1 MRKFLIVLFGL
12 FALNSICAAEPR
24 TFALIVGISQYPNLP
39 KELWLQYPKA
49 DAAALAKTLA
59 VPPDQLLL
67 LTDGQATTAALREA
81 FKTFLKRPGKDD
93 TVFIFIAGHG
103 NVDDHGAYI
112 LTSDSDPS
120 NLAGTA
126 MPMAE
131 IQKLITTGLANAGH
145 VVFLADVCRAGMIG
159 SIKLGNVVE
168 QIGEDAPGELLGLM
182 AARPREL
189 SIEGP
194 DFGGGHGAFTD
205 SVLRALGGA
214 ADTDHDGVVTAGELI
229 DYVTKDVP
237 VKTRDK
243 QHPREFGD
251 MDNSTKLASVSK

>member
-1 MRKFLIVLFGL
+1 MRKFLI
-12 FALNSICAAEPR
+12 ALVAIQSLCVVAEAK
-24 TFALIVGISQYPNLP
+24 TYALIVGVSEYPKMP
-39 KELWLQYPKA
+39 RDLWLQYPKA
-49 DAAALAKTLA
+49 DAAGLARALA
-59 VPPDQLLL
+59 VPSDQLLL
-67 LTDGQATTAALREA
+67 LTDGQATTAALRDA

-103 NVDDHGAYI
+103 NVDETGAYI

-120 NLAGTA
+120 NLKGTA
-126 MPMAE
+126 LPMGE
-131 IQKLITTGLANAGH
+131 IRELVEGELSTAGH

-159 SIKLGNVVE
+159 SPSLGSKVVE
-168 QIGEDAPGELLGLM
+168 IGDAPGELLGLM

-194 DFGGGHGAFTD
+194 DYGGGHGAFTD
-205 SVLRALGGA
+205 SVLRGLAGA
-214 ADTDHDGVVTAGELI
+214 ADTDHDGIVTAGELI

>member
-1 MRKFLIVLFGL
+1 MRKLLI
-12 FALNSICAAEPR
+12 ALIAIQSLCAAEPK

-39 KELWLQYPKA
+39 KDLWLQYPKA
-49 DAAALAKTLA
+49 DAVALAKTLA
-59 VPPDQLLL
+59 LPSDQLLL
-67 LTDGQATTAALREA
+67 LTDGQATTAALRNA

-103 NVDDHGAYI
+103 NVDDSGAYI
-112 LTSDSDPS
+112 LTSDSDTS
-120 NLAGTA
+120 NLKGTA
-126 MPMAE
+126 LPMGE
-131 IQKLITTGLANAGH
+131 VQQLVEGELSSAGH

-159 SIKLGNVVE
+159 SIRLGSKVVE
-168 QIGEDAPGELLGLM
+168 IGDAPGELLGLM
-182 AARPREL
+182 AARPSEL

-214 ADTDHDGVVTAGELI
+214 ADTDHKGFVTAGELI
-229 DYVTKDVP
+229 DYVTRDVP

>member
-1 MRKFLIVLFGL
+1 MRKLLI
-12 FALNSICAAEPR
+12 ALLAIQSICAAEPK
-24 TFALIVGISQYPNLP
+24 TFALIVGISQYPKLP
-39 KELWLQYPKA
+39 QDLWLQYPKA
-49 DAAALAKTLA
+49 DAVALAKVLA

-67 LTDGQATTAALREA
+67 LTDGQATTASLREA

-103 NVDDHGAYI
+103 SADEHDGYI
-112 LTSDSDPS
+112 LTSDSDQS

-126 MPMAE
+126 LPMSE
-131 IQKLITTGLANAGH
+131 VQSLITTGMANAGH
-145 VVFLADVCRAGMIG
+145 VVFMADVCRAGIIG

-168 QIGEDAPGELLGLM
+168 KIGEDAPGELLGLM

-194 DFGGGHGAFTD
+194 DYGGGHGAFTD

-214 ADTDHDGVVTAGELI
+214 ADVDHDGVVTAGELI

>member
-1 MRKFLIVLFGL
+1 MGKFLI
-12 FALNSICAAEPR
+12 ALVAIQSLCTVAEAK
-24 TFALIVGISQYPNLP
+24 TYALIVGVSEYPKMP
-39 KELWLQYPKA
+39 RDLWLQYPKA
-49 DAAALAKTLA
+49 DAAGLAKTLA

-67 LTDGQATTAALREA
+67 LTDGQATTAALRDA

-103 NVDDHGAYI
+103 NVDESGAYI

-120 NLAGTA
+120 NLAATA
-126 MPMAE
+126 LPMGE
-131 IQKLITTGLANAGH
+131 VQQLVEGGLSNAGH

-159 SIKLGNVVE
+159 SIKLGAVVA
-168 QIGEDAPGELLGLM
+168 QIGDAPGELLGLM

-194 DFGGGHGAFTD
+194 EFGGGHGAFTD
-205 SVLRALGGA
+205 SVLRGLGGA
-214 ADTDHDGVVTAGELI
+214 ADSDHDGFVTAGELI

-237 VKTRDK
+237 GKTRDK

-251 MDNSTKLASVSK
+251 MDNSTKLAAISK

>member
-1 MRKFLIVLFGL
+1 MQF
-12 FALNSICAAEPR
+12 ICAAAEAK
-24 TFALIVGISQYPNLP
+24 TFALIVGISQYPKLP
-39 KELWLQYPKA
+39 QDLWLQYPKA

-103 NVDDHGAYI
+103 TVDDHGGAYI
-112 LTSDSDPS
+112 LTSDSDQS

-126 MPMAE
+126 LPMGE
-131 IQKLITTGLANAGH
+131 VQTLITTGLANVGH

-159 SIKLGNVVE
+159 SIKLGEVVT
-168 QIGEDAPGELLGLM
+168 QVGEDAPGELLGLM

-251 MDNSTKLASVSK
+251 MDNSTKLASIPK

>member
-1 MRKFLIVLFGL
+1 MRKLLI
-12 FALNSICAAEPR
+12 ALIAIQSLCAVANAK
-24 TFALIVGISQYPNLP
+24 TFALIVGISEYPKLP
-39 KELWLQYPKA
+39 KDLWLQYPKA

-59 VPPDQLLL
+59 LPSDQLLL
-67 LTDGQATTAALREA
+67 LTDGQATTAALRDA

-93 TVFIFIAGHG
+93 TIFIFIAGHG
-103 NVDDHGAYI
+103 NVDDSGAYI
-112 LTSDSDPS
+112 LTSDSDTS
-120 NLAGTA
+120 NLKGTA
-126 MPMAE
+126 LPMGE
-131 IQKLITTGLANAGH
+131 VQQLVESELSSAGH

-159 SIKLGNVVE
+159 SIRLGSKVAE
-168 QIGEDAPGELLGLM
+168 IGDSPGELLGLM

-214 ADTDHDGVVTAGELI
+214 ADVDHDGVVTAGELI
-229 DYVTKDVP
+229 DYVTRDVP
-237 VKTRDK
+237 VRTRDK

-251 MDNSTKLASVSK
+251 MDNSTKLASVAK

>member
-1 MRKFLIVLFGL
+1 MRKLLI
-12 FALNSICAAEPR
+12 ALAVIQSLCAVAEAK
-24 TFALIVGISQYPNLP
+24 TFALIVGVSEYPKMP
-39 KELWLQYPKA
+39 KDLWLQYPKA
-49 DAAALAKTLA
+49 DAAGLAKQLA

-67 LTDGQATTAALREA
+67 LTDGQATTAALRDA

-103 NVDDHGAYI
+103 NVDDSGAYI

-120 NLAGTA
+120 NLKGTA
-126 MPMAE
+126 LPMGE
-131 IQKLITTGLANAGH
+131 VQQLVEGELSTAGH

-159 SIKLGNVVE
+159 SIKLGGVVE
-168 QIGEDAPGELLGLM
+168 QIGDAPGELLGLM

-189 SIEGP
+189 SVEGP
-194 DFGGGHGAFTD
+194 EFGGGHGAFTD
-205 SVLRALGGA
+205 SVLRGLGGA
-214 ADTDHDGVVTAGELI
+214 ADTDHDGIVTAGELI

>member
-1 MRKFLIVLFGL
+1 M
-12 FALNSICAAEPR
+12 
-24 TFALIVGISQYPNLP
+24 P
-39 KELWLQYPKA
+39 KDLWLQYPKA
-49 DAAALAKTLA
+49 DAAGLAKQLA

-67 LTDGQATTAALREA
+67 LTDGQATTAALRDA

-103 NVDDHGAYI
+103 NVDDSGAYI

-120 NLAGTA
+120 NLKGTA
-126 MPMAE
+126 LPMGE
-131 IQKLITTGLANAGH
+131 VQQLVEGELSTAGH

-159 SIKLGNVVE
+159 SIKLGGVVQ
-168 QIGEDAPGELLGLM
+168 QIGDAPGELLGLM

-194 DFGGGHGAFTD
+194 EFGGGHGAFTD
-205 SVLRALGGA
+205 SVLRGLGGA
-214 ADTDHDGVVTAGELI
+214 ADTDHDGIVTAGELI